1 MLVLGFTDYE
11 TQGRR
16 LAQTLSLPF
25 SRVELHHFP
34 DGESRVRLPME
45 LPAQVILCRS
55 LDQPNS
61 KLIELLLT
69 AQTARQGGVEQLTLV
84 APYLC
89 YMRQDIAFKPGEA
102 VSQRII
108 GRFLA
113 GLFERVISV
122 DAHLHRIDRLE
133 QALPGIR
140 ALNLSAALLLSEFLM
155 QRTPQDQTLLVGPD
169 SESAQWVKAI
179 AQNARRDFVIANKR
193 RLGDHQVEIT
203 LPDHPY
209 AGKQICLIDDMI
221 STGITLCRVAQDL
234 KTRGAASIDALVT
247 HALFHT
253 EAAQQ
258 MQAAGIR
265 HIWSTDSVTHPTNL
279 LSLNHLLADAI
290 RHSDS

>member
-25 SRVELHHFP
+25 SLVELHHFP
-34 DGESRVRLPME
+34 DGESRIRLPAE

-55 LDQPNS
+55 LDHPNN

-69 AQTARQGGVEQLTLV
+69 AQTARQSGVAQLTLV

-89 YMRQDIAFKPGEA
+89 YMRQDIAFHPGEA

-113 GLFERVISV
+113 GLFERVITV

-133 QALPGIR
+133 QALPGIQ
-140 ALNLSAALLLSEFLM
+140 ALNLSAAPLLSDFLM
-155 QRTPQDQTLLVGPD
+155 QQTAQTQTLLVGPD
-169 SESAQWVKAI
+169 SESAQWVEAI
-179 AQNARRDFVIANKR
+179 ARSAQREFIIANKR
-193 RLGDHQVEIT
+193 RLGDHRVEIT

-209 AGKQICLIDDMI
+209 AGKQILLIDDMI
-221 STGITLCRVAQDL
+221 STGNTLCRIANDL
-234 KTRGAASIDALVT
+234 MTRGAASIDALVT
-247 HALFHT
+247 HALFNM
-253 EAAQQ
+253 EAKKQ

-265 HIWSTDSVTHPTNL
+265 HIWSTDSIPHPTNHI
-279 LSLNHLLADAI
+279 SLDHLLADAI
-290 RHSDS
+290 RRTDS